1 MKVKRVFGPLDERM
15 LALVEGGDIDPFESI
30 IQLRKFVYHLNAIP
44 TVLWTFHGVG
54 AHIVSKVG

>member
-1 MKVKRVFGPLDERM
+1 M

-30 IQLRKFVYHLNAIP
+30 IQIRKFVYHLNAIP

-54 AHIVSKVG
+54 AHIVSKVGLSGVDW